1 MVEGIVRSELLRLI
15 EAESIQVVDVLP
27 GAEYQREHIPGAVNI
42 PLRGLN
48 QEATHVLDRSKP
60 VAVY

>member
-15 EAESIQVVDVLP
+15 EAESVQVVDVLP
-27 GAEYQREHIPGAVNI
+27 EAEYQREHIPGAVNI
-42 PLRGLN
+42 PLRSLN
-48 QEATHVLDRSKP
+48 QEATQVLDRSKP